1 MGTFQPKDVRGYFM
15 LPQAPE
21 GAGYY
26 VYGNVKDVPGT
37 GHLGQFA
44 HANLITVILQ
54 IEREWQTMCERKFG
68 VGNISVAGGAP
79 FPPHKTH
86 MSGIEMDCRPV
97 RKDRMTGQLARCSFR
112 DSAYDLVATIQL
124 IGLFAK
130 HPWVRIIFFNDVRVQ
145 QAVPGVFNRAR
156 HDDHFHVELKKAYAS

>member
-1 MGTFQPKDVRGYFM
+1 MGNFQPRDGRGYFM

-26 VYGNVKDVPGT
+26 VYGNVNNVPGT
-37 GHLGQFA
+37 GHQGQFA
-44 HANLITVILQ
+44 HPNLMTVLLQ
-54 IEREWQTMCERKFG
+54 IEGEWQALSDRKFG
-68 VGNISVAGGAP
+68 VGNISIAGGGI

-86 MSGIEMDCRPV
+86 RSGTEVDCRPV

-112 DSAYDLVATIQL
+112 DSAYDLAATIQL

-130 HPWVRIIFFNDVRVQ
+130 HPWVRIIFFNDARIQ
-145 QAVPGVFNRAR
+145 RAVPGVFNRPH